1 MSGAGPLGR
10 LALILGALSAFGPLS
25 IDMYL
30 PSFQSI
36 SRELNASEAQ
46 VQHTLAVFFG
56 GIGLGQAFYGP
67 ISDRYGRLR
76 PLCFGLTLFVLA
88 SAACAL
94 SRSIEGLVAWRF
106 VQSIGGCAGIV
117 IARAVVRDRFDER
130 ESARVFSLLMLVMG
144 LAPILAPL
152 AGGQILVL
160 FGWRAIFWTLA
171 AFGFLCLAAVLLA
184 LGESLPPERR
194 ARGGL
199 GDALRTYVQLLA
211 DRGFMRYNLS
221 GALVISGMF
230 VYIFGSP
237 FVFMEIHGVRPDHYG
252 WLFGLNAAG
261 LIVASQCN
269 RALLQRVAETS
280 ILSRALV
287 VTAAAGVL
295 LLAAAWSG
303 RGGLSGL
310 LLPLFVYISS
320 LGFVLP
326 NVVAAALAPQGRNA
340 GSAAALLGTVQ
351 FGAGAAVGTLLGAL
365 GNGTAVPMAGLIAAC
380 GLSALAVHRLL
391 A

>member
-67 ISDRYGRLR
+67 ISDRYGRRR

-194 ARGGL
+194 ARAEGW
-199 GDALRTYVQLLA
+199 ATRCAPT
-211 DRGFMRYNLS
+211 
-221 GALVISGMF
+221 
-230 VYIFGSP
+230 FGSWP
-237 FVFMEIHGVRPDHYG
+237 
-252 WLFGLNAAG
+252 
-261 LIVASQCN
+261 
-269 RALLQRVAETS
+269 
-280 ILSRALV
+280 
-287 VTAAAGVL
+287 
-295 LLAAAWSG
+295 
-303 RGGLSGL
+303 
-310 LLPLFVYISS
+310 
-320 LGFVLP
+320 
-326 NVVAAALAPQGRNA
+326 
-340 GSAAALLGTVQ
+340 
-351 FGAGAAVGTLLGAL
+351 
-365 GNGTAVPMAGLIAAC
+365 IAASC
-380 GLSALAVHRLL
+380 ATTCRAPSSSPACSSTSSARRSCSWRSTA
-391 A
+391 